1 MGIQI
6 SYEDATELIRLFAGR
21 SDPEKNKK
29 QKQKQKKKTLCY
41 FYQFGSFKNSIKCYT
56 DMVGKV

>member
-21 SDPEKNKK
+21 SDPEK
-29 QKQKQKKKTLCY
+29 KKKTHQIHCS

>member
-21 SDPEKNKK
+21 FDPEK
-29 QKQKQKKKTLCY
+29 KKKPT
-41 FYQFGSFKNSIKCYT
+41 KYT
-56 DMVGKV
+56 VLFINLDLSRIL

>member
-29 QKQKQKKKTLCY
+29 QKQKQKKKHFVIFINLDL
-41 FYQFGSFKNSIKCYT
+41 SRIL
-56 DMVGKV
+56 